1 MNFKKIVYDNQEK
14 IIKTFQELLRIPSV
28 LDYDSAAP
36 NMPFGKNINDA
47 LTYMLEL
54 AQKDGFNIINDE
66 GYAGEISY
74 KTSDSKESVGILC
87 HLDVVPAGNKWTYPP
102 YEARIVDGKIYAR
115 GATDDKGPTIASY
128 YALKFIKDAN
138 IKLKKEIKIIL
149 GTDEE
154 TNWRG
159 IEHYLKK
166 YPMPSIGFAP
176 DCSFPLVYGEKG
188 RMSFDLSTK
197 DFDDDV
203 VESITGGNRYNVVMD
218 EVEAVLKVN
227 LEKEFNEYLSNHS
240 LKGFVKD
247 DKYIIEGV
255 AAHAMEPEKG
265 INAGLHMCN
274 FLKNYSKHPLI
285 DFLATYFYH
294 DPYLKKMNLDY
305 DDFEMGP
312 ITVNVGIME
321 ISRNRIRVTLDSR
334 FPVRYDINRFNKVF
348 NELLVKYHLFIAN
361 KTYKEPHYISPND
374 ELVKQ
379 LYEAYVKNTVD
390 TTNKPFTVGGGT
402 YAGILDKGVAYG
414 MGFPGEVELAHQKDE
429 YLAIESLLKG
439 ILIYIDA
446 ILSLGEIDA

>member
-1 MNFKKIVYDNQEK
+1 MDFKKIVYDNQEK
-14 IIKTFQELLRIPSV
+14 IIKTFQGLLKIPSV
-28 LDYDSAAP
+28 LDYDSATP
-36 NMPFGKNINDA
+36 KMPFGKDINNA
-47 LTYMLEL
+47 LIYMLEL
-54 AQKDGFNIINDE
+54 AKKDGFIVINDD

-115 GATDDKGPTIASY
+115 GTTDDKGPTIASY
-128 YALKFIKDAN
+128 FALKFIKDAN

-154 TNWRG
+154 TSWRG

-166 YPMPSIGFAP
+166 YPMPSVGFAP

-188 RMSFDLSTK
+188 RMSFDLSTQ
-197 DFDDDV
+197 DFNDEV
-203 VESITGGNRYNVVMD
+203 VESIKGGDRYNVVMD
-218 EVEAVLKVN
+218 EVVAILKVN
-227 LEKEFNEYLSNHS
+227 LAKEFNEYLHKHS

-247 DKYIIEGV
+247 NKYTIEGV

-274 FLKNYSKHPLI
+274 FLKDYSKHPLI
-285 DFLATYFYH
+285 KFLVTYFYD
-294 DPYLKKMNLDY
+294 DPYFKKMNLDY

-312 ITVNVGIME
+312 ITVNIGIME
-321 ISRNRIRVTLDSR
+321 ISCHNVRVTLDSR
-334 FPVRYDINRFNKVF
+334 FPVRYDIDRFNQIF
-348 NELLVKYHLFIAN
+348 NELLIKYNLFIAT
-361 KTYKEPHYISPND
+361 KTYKNPHYVNPND
-374 ELVKQ
+374 ELVKL
-379 LYEAYVKNTVD
+379 LYEAYVKNTGD
-390 TTNKPFTVGGGT
+390 TINKPFTVGGGT

-414 MGFPGEVELAHQKDE
+414 MGFPGELDLAHQKDE
-429 YLAIESLLKG
+429 CLAIESLLKG

>member
-1 MNFKKIVYDNQEK
+1 MDFKKIVYDNQEK
-14 IIKTFQELLRIPSV
+14 IIKTFQGLLKIPSV
-28 LDYDSAAP
+28 LDYDSATP
-36 NMPFGKNINDA
+36 KMPFGKDINNA
-47 LTYMLEL
+47 LIYMLEL
-54 AQKDGFNIINDE
+54 AKKDGFIVINDD

-115 GATDDKGPTIASY
+115 GTTDDKGPTIASY
-128 YALKFIKDAN
+128 FALKFIKDAN

-154 TNWRG
+154 TSWRG

-166 YPMPSIGFAP
+166 YPMPSVGFAP

-188 RMSFDLSTK
+188 RMSFDLSTQ
-197 DFDDDV
+197 DFNDEV
-203 VESITGGNRYNVVMD
+203 VESIKGGDRYNVVMD
-218 EVEAVLKVN
+218 EVVAILKVN
-227 LEKEFNEYLSNHS
+227 LAKEFNEYLHKHS

-247 DKYIIEGV
+247 NKYTIEGV

-274 FLKNYSKHPLI
+274 FLKDYSKHPLI
-285 DFLATYFYH
+285 KFLATYFYD
-294 DPYLKKMNLDY
+294 DPYFKKMNLDY

-312 ITVNVGIME
+312 ITVNIGIME
-321 ISRNRIRVTLDSR
+321 ISCHNVRVTLDSR
-334 FPVRYDINRFNKVF
+334 FPVRYDIDRFNQIF
-348 NELLVKYHLFIAN
+348 NELLIKYNLFIAT
-361 KTYKEPHYISPND
+361 KTYKNPHYVNPND
-374 ELVKQ
+374 ELVKL
-379 LYEAYVKNTVD
+379 LYEAYVKNTGD
-390 TTNKPFTVGGGT
+390 TINKPFTVGGGT

-414 MGFPGEVELAHQKDE
+414 MGFPGELDLAHQKDE
-429 YLAIESLLKG
+429 CLAIESLLKG
-439 ILIYIDA
+439 ILINIDA

>member
-1 MNFKKIVYDNQEK
+1 MDFKKIVYDNQEK
-14 IIKTFQELLRIPSV
+14 IIKTFQGLLKIPSV
-28 LDYDSAAP
+28 LDYDSATP
-36 NMPFGKNINDA
+36 KMPFGKDINNA
-47 LTYMLEL
+47 LIYMLEL
-54 AQKDGFNIINDE
+54 AKKDGFIVINDD

-115 GATDDKGPTIASY
+115 GTTDDKGPTIASY
-128 YALKFIKDAN
+128 FALKFIKDAN

-154 TNWRG
+154 TSWRG

-166 YPMPSIGFAP
+166 YPMPSVGFAP

-188 RMSFDLSTK
+188 RMSFDLSTQ
-197 DFDDDV
+197 DFNDEV
-203 VESITGGNRYNVVMD
+203 VESIKGGDRYNVVMD
-218 EVEAVLKVN
+218 EVVAILKVN
-227 LEKEFNEYLSNHS
+227 LAKEFNEYLHKHS

-247 DKYIIEGV
+247 NKYTIEGV

-274 FLKNYSKHPLI
+274 FLKDYSKHPLI
-285 DFLATYFYH
+285 KFLATYFYD
-294 DPYLKKMNLDY
+294 DPYFTTMNLDY

-312 ITVNVGIME
+312 IPVNIGIMA
-321 ISRNRIRVTLDSR
+321 ISCHNVRVTLDSR
-334 FPVRYDINRFNKVF
+334 FPVRYDIDRFNQIF
-348 NELLVKYHLFIAN
+348 NELLIKYNLFIAT
-361 KTYKEPHYISPND
+361 KTYKNPHYVNPND
-374 ELVKQ
+374 ELVKL
-379 LYEAYVKNTVD
+379 LYEAYVKNTGD
-390 TTNKPFTVGGGT
+390 TINKPFTVGGGT

-414 MGFPGEVELAHQKDE
+414 MGFPGELDLAHQKDE
-429 YLAIESLLKG
+429 CLAIESLLKG

>member
-1 MNFKKIVYDNQEK
+1 MDFKKIVYDNQEK
-14 IIKTFQELLRIPSV
+14 IIKTFQGLLKIPSV
-28 LDYDSAAP
+28 LDYDSATP
-36 NMPFGKNINDA
+36 KMPFGKDINNA
-47 LTYMLEL
+47 LIYMLEL
-54 AQKDGFNIINDE
+54 AKKDGFTVINDD

-115 GATDDKGPTIASY
+115 GTTDDKGPTIASY
-128 YALKFIKDAN
+128 FALKFIKDAN

-154 TNWRG
+154 TSWRG

-166 YPMPSIGFAP
+166 YPMPSVGFAP
-176 DCSFPLVYGEKG
+176 DCSCPLVYGEKG
-188 RMSFDLSTK
+188 RMSFDLSTQ
-197 DFDDDV
+197 DFNDEV
-203 VESITGGNRYNVVMD
+203 VESIKGGDRYNVVMD
-218 EVEAVLKVN
+218 EVVAILKVN
-227 LEKEFNEYLSNHS
+227 LAKEFNEYLHKHS

-247 DKYIIEGV
+247 NKYTIEGV

-274 FLKNYSKHPLI
+274 FLKDYSKHPLI
-285 DFLATYFYH
+285 KFLATYFYD
-294 DPYLKKMNLDY
+294 DPYFKKMNLDY

-312 ITVNVGIME
+312 ITVNIGIME
-321 ISRNRIRVTLDSR
+321 ISCHNVRVTLDSR
-334 FPVRYDINRFNKVF
+334 FPVRYDIDRFNQIF
-348 NELLVKYHLFIAN
+348 NELLIKYNLFIAT
-361 KTYKEPHYISPND
+361 KTYKNPHYVNPND
-374 ELVKQ
+374 ELVKL
-379 LYEAYVKNTVD
+379 LYEAYVKNTGD
-390 TTNKPFTVGGGT
+390 TINKPFTVGGGT

-414 MGFPGEVELAHQKDE
+414 MGFPGELDLAHQKDE
-429 YLAIESLLKG
+429 CLAIESLLKG